1 MYAHL
6 YTVITIIIVLSF
18 HPDTFSCIA
27 ITSDSNNLSE
37 LIQEVK
43 QVYFETGTGQSL
55 KRRPVWKNRGRLR
68 IRTHRGAAPCHRIP
82 TRREKRPRVMQQK
95 RPPMS
100 GQPLLESPV
109 TRLQSRTH
117 ISYIPLPPDV
127 PYRAFWTVYGHFLLH
142 PIAATTGRASASPK
156 SEYLYVIFM
165 FTFI

>member
-82 TRREKRPRVMQQK
+82 TRRGKRPRVMQQK

-100 GQPLLESPV
+100 GQPLESSV
-109 TRLQSRTH
+109 TCLQSQTH
-117 ISYIPLPPDV
+117 IVIYPC
-127 PYRAFWTVYGHFLLH
+127 RATCL
-142 PIAATTGRASASPK
+142 TGRFRRCTGVFCSIPSPRLRAGHPHRLK